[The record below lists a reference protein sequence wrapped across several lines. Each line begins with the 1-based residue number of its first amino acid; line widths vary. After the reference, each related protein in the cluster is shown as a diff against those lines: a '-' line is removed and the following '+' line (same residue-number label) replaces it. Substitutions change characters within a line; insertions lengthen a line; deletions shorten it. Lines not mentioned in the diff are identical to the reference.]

1 MKQVY
6 AVAPYNHGINFK
18 MQVYNTWIK
27 TGGEIMSCHY
37 PPFFLHGFAFNK
49 ELPAIWRSKKK
60 AQLRFVEP
68 VSISFDTFPDYTH
81 YEIIPMIWDCWPMY
95 FEKTCQWFIKHNVRT
110 AIFTSSQTADRMK
123 ERFPEMNILAITEGI
138 DTSKYIEGKNLNERS
153 IDLLEFGR
161 RNKKVFDV
169 NLPQNYTHL
178 YSKNGEHLFKTEQ
191 DLVYG
196 LADSK
201 ITVCYPRCDTQPQKA
216 GDIETL
222 TQRYWEAMLSRIVI
236 VGRAPKELIDLIGY
250 NPVIEISNENQ
261 QNKIIEIL
269 DNIDDYQSLVD
280 KNRET
285 ALKLGD
291 WDLRIELIAHWLRG
305 IGYIVNGVDI

>member
-1 MKQVY
+1 MKHVY

-18 MQVYNTWIK
+18 MQVFDAWVKMGGK
-27 TGGEIMSCHY
+27 TMPSHY
-37 PPFFLHGFAFNK
+37 PPHLLHGFAFNK

-138 DTSKYIEGKNLNERS
+138 DSSKYKEGKNLNERS

-161 RNKKVFDV
+161 RNKIVFDV
-169 NLPQNYTHL
+169 NLPKKYTHL

-191 DLVYG
+191 DLVNG

-201 ITVCYPRCDTQPQKA
+201 ITICYPRCDTQPQKA

-250 NPVIEISNENQ
+250 NPVIEIGKENQ
-261 QNKIIEIL
+261 KERIIDII
-269 DNIDDYQSLVD
+269 NHINNYQSLVD
-280 KNRET
+280 RNKDT
-285 ALKLGD
+285 AKKMGS
-291 WDLRIELIAHWLRG
+291 WDIRVRQIMDWLRSS
-305 IGYIVNGVDI
+305 GYKC

>member
-1 MKQVY
+1 MKHVF

-18 MQVYNTWIK
+18 MQVYDAWVKAGAST
-27 TGGEIMSCHY
+27 MRSHY
-37 PPFFLHGFAFNK
+37 PPHLLHGYAFNY
-49 ELPAIWRSKKK
+49 ELPSVWKSNKK

-81 YEIIPMIWDCWPMY
+81 YEIIPMVWDCWPMY

-110 AIFTSSQTADRMK
+110 AIFTSSQTANKMRS
-123 ERFPEMNILAITEGI
+123 RFPQMNILAITEGI
-138 DTSKYIEGKNLNERS
+138 ETSKYSEGKPLKERS

-169 NLPQNYTHL
+169 CLPSNYKHL
-178 YSKNGEHLFKTEQ
+178 CSKNGEHIFKTEQ
-191 DLVYG
+191 DLVNG

-250 NPVIEISNENQ
+250 NPVIEIEKENQ
-261 QNKIIEIL
+261 IERIIDII
-269 DNIDDYQSLVD
+269 NHINNYQSLVD
-280 KNRET
+280 RNKDT
-285 ALKLGD
+285 AKKMGS
-291 WDLRIELIAHWLRG
+291 WDIRVRQIMDWLRSS
-305 IGYIVNGVDI
+305 GYKC

>member
-1 MKQVY
+1 MKTVF
-6 AVAPYNHGINFK
+6 AVPPYNHGINFK
-18 MQVYNTWIK
+18 MQVYDAWVKMGGK
-27 TGGEIMSCHY
+27 TMPSHY
-37 PPFFLHGFAFNK
+37 PPHFLHGFAYKK
-49 ELPAIWRSKKK
+49 ELPSIWKSKRK

-68 VSISFDTFPDYTH
+68 VSISFDTFPDYAR

-95 FEKTCQWFIKHNVRT
+95 FEKTCHWFIKHHVRT

-123 ERFPEMNILAITEGI
+123 KRFPQMNILTITEGI
-138 DTSKYIEGKNLNERS
+138 DTSKYNEGKKLNERS

-169 NLPQNYTHL
+169 SLPQNYTHL

-201 ITVCYPRCDTQPQKA
+201 ITICYPRCDTQPQKA

-250 NPVIEISNENQ
+250 NPVIEIGKENQ
-261 QNKIIEIL
+261 KERIIDII
-269 DNIDDYQSLVD
+269 NHINNYQSLVD
-280 KNRET
+280 RNNDT
-285 ALKLGD
+285 AKKMGS
-291 WDLRIELIAHWLRG
+291 WDIRARQIMDWLRSS
-305 IGYIVNGVDI
+305 GYKC

>member
-1 MKQVY
+1 MKKTVK
-6 AVAPYNHGINFK
+6 AVAPYFHPGFLNFK
-18 MQVYNTWIK
+18 TLPYEAWVKSGGQTAK
-27 TGGEIMSCHY
+27 THY
-37 PPFFLHGFAFNK
+37 PTRMLHGMAYK
-49 ELPAIWRSKKK
+49 YELPSLWENEKEAR
-60 AQLRFVEP
+60 LRFVEP
-68 VSISFDTFPDYTH
+68 VSLSFDTFPDYAR

-138 DTSKYIEGKNLNERS
+138 DTSKYCEGKPLKERS

-169 NLPQNYTHL
+169 CLPPNYTHL

-250 NPVIEISNENQ
+250 NPVIEIKREQ
-261 QNKIIEIL
+261 QNEMIIEIL
-269 DNIDDYQSLVD
+269 THIEDFQSLVG

-285 ALKLGD
+285 ALKMGD
-291 WDLRIELIAHWLRG
+291 WNPRAIKIKEWLKE
-305 IGYIVNGVDI
+305 IGYIC

>member
-1 MKQVY
+1 MKKVF
-6 AVAPYNHGINFK
+6 AVAPYNHGVNFK
-18 MQVYNTWIK
+18 MQVFDAWVK
-27 TGGEIMSCHY
+27 LGGRVMQSHY
-37 PPFFLHGFAFNK
+37 PPHLFHGYAFNH
-49 ELPAIWRSKKK
+49 ELPSIWKSKKK
-60 AQLRFVEP
+60 TQLRFVEP

-123 ERFPEMNILAITEGI
+123 ERFPEMKILAITEGI

-161 RNKKVFDV
+161 KNKIVFDV
-169 NLPQNYTHL
+169 NLPKNYTHL

-191 DLVYG
+191 DLVNG

-250 NPVIEISNENQ
+250 NPVIEIGKENQ
-261 QNKIIEIL
+261 KERIIDII
-269 DNIDDYQSLVD
+269 NHINNYQSLVD
-280 KNRET
+280 RNNDT
-285 ALKLGD
+285 AKKMGS
-291 WDLRIELIAHWLRG
+291 WDIRARQIMDWLRSS
-305 IGYIVNGVDI
+305 GYKC